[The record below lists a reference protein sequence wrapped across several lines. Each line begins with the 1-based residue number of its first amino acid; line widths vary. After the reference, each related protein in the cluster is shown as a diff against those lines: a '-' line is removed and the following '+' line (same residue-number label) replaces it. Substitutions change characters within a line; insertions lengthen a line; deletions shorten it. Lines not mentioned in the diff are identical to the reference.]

1 MLQTEPRFR
10 IALTPAVA
18 RCLPFGVFMVLLA
31 LRSLLD
37 EEATAALRWLY
48 AVQAGA
54 AAGALAWLWRH
65 YSELERVR
73 VRAAPRSFLTT
84 GLAVAV
90 GLAVFGLW
98 IQLTAPWMRLGEPST
113 TFVPVDAA
121 GQLQWPLILVRC
133 AGAVLVVPLIEELFW
148 RSFLMRWLDRR
159 DFLAQPPQATSAYA
173 LIVSS
178 AVFALGHDLWL
189 AAFIA
194 GLCFGLLYRSTGRL
208 WHAVLAHAVAN
219 AALAAWVI
227 GQRDWAFW

>member
-1 MLQTEPRFR
+1 MQSSTHPAFA
-10 IALTPAVA
+10 ALASPAAA
-18 RCLPFGVFMVLLA
+18 RCLPFALFIAALA
-31 LRSLLD
+31 LRSLLEGD
-37 EEATAALRWLY
+37 ADTRWLY
-48 AVQAGA
+48 GVQAGVA
-54 AAGALAWLWRH
+54 ALALAWFWRR
-65 YSELERVR
+65 YAEFDGWGRGASAGLQ
-73 VRAAPRSFLTT
+73 A

-90 GLAVFGLW
+90 GLGIFGLW
-98 IQLTAPWMRLGEPST
+98 IVLTAPWMRLGEPST

-133 AGAVLVVPLIEELFW
+133 AGAVMVVPLIEELFW

-159 DFLAQPPQATSAYA
+159 DFLAQAPQATSAYA
-173 LIVSS
+173 LIASS

-194 GLCFGLLYRSTGRL
+194 GLAFGWLYRRTGRL

-227 GQRDWAFW
+227 SQRAWAFW